1 MDFESYE
8 ILRFSLK
15 NANVKI
21 KIGTIVALN

>member
-1 MDFESYE
+1 MDFESYKN
-8 ILRFSLK
+8 LRFSLK